1 MGARSRTGPKLQ
13 VSSGPKLMGPELG
26 HLRSPL
32 AKKTSTQVVTS
43 GGGFRKETGSGCK
56 EAPD

>member
-1 MGARSRTGPKLQ
+1 MGAHSRAGPKLQ

-26 HLRSPL
+26 HLRSPQ
-32 AKKTSTQVVTS
+32 AKKMSTQVVTS
-43 GGGFRKETGSGCK
+43 GRGFRKETGSGYK